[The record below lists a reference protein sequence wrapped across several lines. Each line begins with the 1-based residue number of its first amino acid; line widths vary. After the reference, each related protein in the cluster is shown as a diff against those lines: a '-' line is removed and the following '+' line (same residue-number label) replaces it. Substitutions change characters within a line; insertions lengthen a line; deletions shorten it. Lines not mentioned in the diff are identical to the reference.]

1 MRSLSQKPGS
11 VILYEYPFNERI
23 RTYLRL
29 EQLFRRLGELIPR
42 SHPLDHHFALATIFE
57 IIEVGART
65 DLKTDVLKDIEKQK
79 QLLESYRGNPAI
91 SEKALDAVLAQL
103 ERCFAALNEQTG
115 RTGQSLMENDWLMTL
130 RSRMGIPGGTCG
142 FDLPSYHAWQC
153 AESGVRQ
160 KALQEWTATLAPLA
174 ESIYVLMQLL
184 RDTGVPQKMAALQGN
199 FQQNLPQG
207 RSFQLLRLAIDP
219 ALGIIPEI
227 SGNRLRVS
235 VRMMQLQSDGQ
246 LLPSTEDASFELSL
260 CA

>member
-1 MRSLSQKPGS
+1 M
-11 VILYEYPFNERI
+11 ILYEYPFNERI

-42 SHPLDHHFALATIFE
+42 VNPLDHHFALATLFE
-57 IIEVGART
+57 IMEAGART

-91 SEKALDAVLAQL
+91 SENALSSVLGQL
-103 ERCFAALNEQTG
+103 ERCYTALNEQTG
-115 RTGQSLMENDWLMTL
+115 RCGQALTENEWLMTL
-130 RSRMGIPGGTCG
+130 RNRMGIPGGTCG

-153 AESGVRQ
+153 SDAGVRQ

-174 ESIYVLMQLL
+174 ESIYIVMQLL
-184 RDTGVPQKMAALQGN
+184 RDTGVPQKMAATQGH
-199 FQQNLPQG
+199 FQKNLPQG
-207 RSFQLLRLAIDP
+207 RTFQLLRLAIDP
-219 ALGIIPEI
+219 EFGVIPEI

-235 VRMMQLQSDGQ
+235 VRMMQLQADGQ
-246 LLPSTEDASFELSL
+246 LVPNTDDVSFELSL